1 MQAPVACM
9 GPGTGLGEA
18 NLYWSEHFGGYRVWP
33 SEGAH
38 ASFAPR
44 GWKQRALQTYVERQL
59 GYCEVEH
66 VSHPARIACHYTV
79 MKCCSLE
86 QQLLSDA

>member
-1 MQAPVACM
+1 M
-9 GPGTGLGEA
+9 GPGTGLGQA
-18 NLYWSEHFGGYRVWP
+18 NLYWSENFGGYRVWP

-44 GWKQRALQTYVERQL
+44 GWKQRALQTFAERQL

-66 VSHPARIACHYTV
+66 VSRCLAFMMHSHAAYIVATKGFHA
-79 MKCCSLE
+79 L
-86 QQLLSDA
+86 